1 MGSSVSNYLLLILLA
16 LIWGSSFIL
25 MKRGLEVYSFIELAN
40 LRIVITFL
48 TLIPFIP
55 KAIQSVKPNHY
66 LPLLITAVF
75 GNLIPAFLF
84 AKAQTSL
91 DSGLVGTLNAL
102 VPLFTLILGVYFFSL
117 KPSKANIFGIFL
129 GLLGTLFL
137 YLSTLQNLQ
146 EGIVFNVHILFVVLA
161 TILYAVSINVIK
173 KYLCDL
179 NPFAITT
186 LAFLII
192 SPFCMIFLFNT
203 PFSSKLHNNPDGF
216 QALLYIVIL
225 AVFGTSIATIIFNR
239 LLGSAS
245 AIFASS
251 ITYLIPIVAI
261 FWAVLDGEIITPYHL
276 LGFVII
282 LSGVY
287 LVNKKNRL

>member
-1 MGSSVSNYLLLILLA
+1 MDRSVSNYLLLFLLS

-40 LRIVITFL
+40 LRICIAFL
-48 TLIPFIP
+48 SLVPFVP
-55 KAIQSVKPNHY
+55 KAIKSVKPKHY
-66 LPLLITAVF
+66 FPILITALS

-84 AKAQTSL
+84 AKAQTEL

-117 KPSKANIFGIFL
+117 RPSKANIFGIFL
-129 GLLGTLFL
+129 GLLGMLFL
-137 YLSTLQNLQ
+137 ASSNFQD
-146 EGIVFNVHILFVVLA
+146 GVVFNVYVLFVVLA
-161 TILYAVSINVIK
+161 TILYAISINVIK
-173 KYLCDL
+173 KYLYDL
-179 NPFAITT
+179 NPFSITT
-186 LAFLII
+186 LAFLVIAPI
-192 SPFCMIFLFNT
+192 SIFLLYNT
-203 PFSSKLHNNPDGF
+203 KFTYNLYNNPDGF
-216 QALLYIVIL
+216 KALSYIAVL

-239 LLGSAS
+239 LLSRSS

>member
-1 MGSSVSNYLLLILLA
+1 MGSSVSNYLLLLLLA

-55 KAIQSVKPNHY
+55 KAIQSVKPKHY
-66 LPLLITAVF
+66 FALLITALL

-117 KPSKANIFGIFL
+117 KPSKANVFGIFL
-129 GLLGTLFL
+129 GILGTLFL
-137 YLSTLQNLQ
+137 YLSTLQTLQ
-146 EGIVFNVHILFVVLA
+146 EGVFFNVYVLFVVLA

-173 KYLCDL
+173 KYLYDL

-186 LAFLII
+186 LAFLTI
-192 SPFCMIFLFNT
+192 SPFSMIFLFNT
-203 PFSSKLHNNPDGF
+203 PFLYKLYNNPDGF
-216 QALLYIVIL
+216 QALSYIVVL
-225 AVFGTSIATIIFNR
+225 AVFGTSIATIIFNS
-239 LLGSAS
+239 LLSRAS
-245 AIFASS
+245 TIFASS

-261 FWAVLDGEIITPYHL
+261 FWAILDGEIISPYHF
-276 LGFVII
+276 LGFIII

-287 LVNKKNRL
+287 LVNKKNRT